1 MESFSF
7 LSGSL
12 ILHIQNDRLQY
23 RKNIDRLSIM
33 RIIVRFRSPASRPV
47 DLIVGCSSSSHPG
60 FKGAKDETKQSLK
73 YNATDPLITPDKRI
87 KMIVF

>member
-23 RKNIDRLSIM
+23 RKNIDRLSIVW
-33 RIIVRFRSPASRPV
+33 IIIRFRSPASRPV
-47 DLIVGCSSSSHPG
+47 DVIVGSSHPG